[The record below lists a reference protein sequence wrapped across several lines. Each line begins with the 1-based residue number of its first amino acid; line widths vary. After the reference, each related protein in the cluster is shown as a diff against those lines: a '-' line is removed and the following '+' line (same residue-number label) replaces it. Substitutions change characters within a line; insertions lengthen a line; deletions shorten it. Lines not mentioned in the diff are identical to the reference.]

1 MELTIR
7 AATADDAAGVHA
19 IYAPLVRDTAISFE
33 TEPPTVDEMR
43 ARILGTLPAFP
54 WLVAVDRA
62 GTVAGYV
69 YAGRYAERA
78 AYRWGATVTVYIH
91 ADYRGQGVGR
101 ALYRELF
108 AHLRRQGYCMAYAGI
123 TQPNPGS
130 VGLHEA
136 MGFTRI
142 GVFEN
147 AGFKHGAWHG
157 VGWWQLALQQ
167 PAVPAEPQPFRGS

>member
-1 MELTIR
+1 MEPTIR
-7 AATADDAAGVHA
+7 VATADDAAGVLA

-43 ARILGTLPAFP
+43 SRITGTLPNFP
-54 WLVAVDRA
+54 WLVAEDAA
-62 GTVAGYV
+62 GVAGYV

-78 AYRWGATVTVYIH
+78 AYRWGATTTVYIR
-91 ADYRGQGVGR
+91 ADQRGRGVGR
-101 ALYRELF
+101 ALYTELF
-108 AHLRRQGYCMAYAGI
+108 THLRRQGYCMAYAGI
-123 TQPNPGS
+123 TQPNAGS
-130 VGLHEA
+130 VALHESL
-136 MGFTRI
+136 GFTRI

-157 VGWWQLALQQ
+157 VGWWQLVLQR